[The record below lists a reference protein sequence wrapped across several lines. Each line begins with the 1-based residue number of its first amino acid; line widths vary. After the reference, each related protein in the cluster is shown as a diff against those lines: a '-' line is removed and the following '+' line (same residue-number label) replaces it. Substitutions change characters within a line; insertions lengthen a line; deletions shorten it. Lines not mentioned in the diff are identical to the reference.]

1 MHNQKQQTFH
11 ARAGKVQDRLTVRI
25 VWIRQLFVEIFQ
37 SGVTAKTPRVPF
49 KFLDR
54 SILVNDHVL
63 SPENFMD
70 ADREIE
76 SIVFLERG
84 TFTVD
89 LRRPFFRHIWKDYQT
104 TKPEQIVTRLQD
116 ATIAICNKLPLRA
129 ETLSQLPSLR
139 LIAVAA
145 TGVDNIDLEF
155 CRSHNIAVCN
165 GRNYATTSLPEH
177 VLSLIFA
184 LRRNLIPYGEE
195 VVRGEWSIA
204 KQFCLLNHSISDV
217 RGSTIGIVG
226 YGALGKATAEL
237 AWSVGMD
244 VLVAEHKNATVTRDG
259 RSSFHEVLQVSDV
272 LSLHC
277 PLTEATRNLIGEAEL
292 RMMKPEAI
300 LINTAR
306 GALVD
311 ELALFQ
317 ALKQGTIAG
326 AGIDVL
332 RSEPPKDGNPLL
344 SEKLPNLIVTPH
356 IAWASRQAMET
367 LADQVVDNL
376 EAFVRGEPRN
386 LVG

>member
-1 MHNQKQQTFH
+1 
-11 ARAGKVQDRLTVRI
+11 
-25 VWIRQLFVEIFQ
+25 
-37 SGVTAKTPRVPF
+37 
-49 KFLDR
+49 
-54 SILVNDHVL
+54 
-63 SPENFMD
+63 MD
-70 ADREIE
+70 FYHKSE

-89 LRRPFFRHIWKDYQT
+89 FREPSFPHNWTDYQT
-104 TKPEQIVTRLQD
+104 TRPDQIVQRLRD

-129 ETLSQLPSLR
+129 ESLSQLPSLR

-184 LRRNLIPYGEE
+184 LRRNLFPYRED
-195 VVRGEWSIA
+195 VVSGEWHLA
-204 KQFCLLNHSISDV
+204 KHFCLLNHTICDV
-217 RGSTIGIVG
+217 GGSTIGIIG
-226 YGALGKATAEL
+226 YGTLGQATARL
-237 AWSVGMD
+237 AEAVGMR
-244 VLVAEHKNATVTRDG
+244 VLVAEHKDATVIREG
-259 RSSFHEVLQVSDV
+259 RLPFYEVLQQSQV

-277 PLTEATRNLIGEAEL
+277 PLTEATKNLIGAEEL
-292 RMMKPEAI
+292 SAMRPDAI

-311 ELALFQ
+311 ERALVQ
-317 ALKQGTIAG
+317 ALKRGTIAG

-332 RSEPPKDGNPLL
+332 RTEPPSDGNPLL
-344 SEKLPNLIVTPH
+344 SEELPNLVVTPH
-356 IAWASRQAMET
+356 IAWASRQAMQA

-386 LVG
+386 LLG